1 MTSSIVPGPP
11 SPFLKI
17 NKRTV
22 KAGTELHRNHLSSF
36 GATQFNPC
44 MGQPTRFAPFN
55 DSSGNC
61 VPTLYAAT
69 TREAAAFESIFH
81 DIESTVAFKTVR
93 LSTVEKRTAS
103 TISPKRNLVLAT
115 LFAPD
120 LKAWSLSRTDLI
132 DTPKSTY
139 TDTVLWAQ
147 AIHGASA
154 DIDGLI
160 WTSRQCDPDQCLILF
175 EDRVAADE
183 LEIRDSLSVAS
194 NASLL
199 LELRDY
205 GQRAGITIVS

>member
-1 MTSSIVPGPP
+1 M
-11 SPFLKI
+11 
-17 NKRTV
+17 
-22 KAGTELHRNHLSSF
+22 
-36 GATQFNPC
+36 
-44 MGQPTRFAPFN
+44 
-55 DSSGNC
+55 
-61 VPTLYAAT
+61 
-69 TREAAAFESIFH
+69 
-81 DIESTVAFKTVR
+81 
-93 LSTVEKRTAS
+93 
-103 TISPKRNLVLAT
+103 
-115 LFAPD
+115 
-120 LKAWSLSRTDLI
+120 
-132 DTPKSTY
+132 